1 MFTAPPSI
9 TTETIFELPVHWHES
24 SMGNVWVEAHLH
36 AREIHSFLAGPCFD
50 TQDNLWIT
58 DIPFGRIFRIS
69 PAGEWELMV
78 KYEGWPSG
86 LKFHPDGRLIIADH
100 RHGLLALDV
109 DSRKIAPFVT
119 HHLSQRFKGVN
130 DLIFA
135 RNGDLYFTDCG
146 QSGLHDPSGGLYCLK
161 AEGALQRLL
170 DNLAGPSGLALS
182 PDGHTLWIAVTHDNA
197 IWRIALAEGG
207 ISRVSR
213 SLQFSGGAGPRGIA
227 TSDEGDLFVAHHGLG
242 CVWQFNKRGEPAYR
256 IDSSRGDWTSN
267 LAINPS
273 RPGEIFIT
281 ESQTGCVLKATLP
294 FY

>member
-9 TTETIFELPVHWHES
+9 TTETIFELPGSLHES
-24 SMGNVWVEAHLH
+24 SSGNVWVDAHLDH
-36 AREIHSFLAGPCFD
+36 REIHSFLAGPCFD
-50 TQDNLWIT
+50 AQGHLWIT

-78 KYEGWPSG
+78 RYDGWPGG

-119 HHLSQRFKGVN
+119 HYLSQRFKGVN

-135 RNGDLYFTDCG
+135 RNGDLYFTDGG

-161 AEGALQRLL
+161 AEGTLQRLL
-170 DNLAGPSGLALS
+170 DNLPGPSGLALS
-182 PDGHTLWIAVTHDNA
+182 PDGYTLWVAVPHDNA
-197 IWRIALAEGG
+197 IWRMPLAEGG
-207 ISRVSR
+207 VSRVSR
-213 SLQFSGGAGPRGIA
+213 SLQFSGGVGPRGIA
-227 TSDEGDLFVAHHGLG
+227 ANDEGDLFVAHHGLG

-256 IDSSRGDWTSN
+256 IDSSRGDWTSS
-267 LAINPS
+267 LALNPS

-281 ESQTGCVLKATLP
+281 EAQTGCVLKATLP
-294 FY
+294 MY